1 MELPLGGPA
10 LRHYT
15 QSRPRPHRQKLNHR
29 PSRAQETIIESEN
42 EGLEFMGRVDEGVEE
57 FFTKKKQDEESI
69 TVHEVAPAS
78 SAPCPPPTKTL
89 RRKLGDF
96 FTLKKRR
103 ALKSE
108 PSQEGR
114 PKKASIADFIR
125 PPAGVTG
132 ETAVQE
138 TPAAGVPPLRAEVA
152 PPRRALREGKSQS
165 LILLS
170 ASSAGTANSRNATK
184 KQLEGQH
191 SFEQKLHLMLQR
203 IGVSKAQPEETQN
216 QEGEMKKAESEG
228 TIIDSKPEP
237 PPTFT
242 KPRTMSASSEPVLK
256 PGPPPATSGRNTPE
270 NELSQIEEAETNTPT
285 KPSPAAA
292 PPATA
297 ARPLTATAPASVAT
311 ISSSAPASKAP

>member
-1 MELPLGGPA
+1 MGCA
-10 LRHYT
+10 FH
-15 QSRPRPHRQKLNHR
+15 SF
-29 PSRAQETIIESEN
+29 TIGTHFID
-42 EGLEFMGRVDEGVEE
+42 LEFALCR
-57 FFTKKKQDEESI
+57 KKQDEESI

-125 PPAGVTG
+125 PLRDKEKDKDKVKEQDKENEKERGKDHPAGVTG

-184 KQLEGQH
+184 VSGRTCICKERVLAIGFIFTSRVLVPRSRQKQLEGQH

-203 IGVSKAQPEETQN
+203 IGVSKAQPEETQVRVHLDLH
-216 QEGEMKKAESEG
+216 ACC
-228 TIIDSKPEP
+228 
-237 PPTFT
+237 
-242 KPRTMSASSEPVLK
+242 L
-256 PGPPPATSGRNTPE
+256 
-270 NELSQIEEAETNTPT
+270 L
-285 KPSPAAA
+285 
-292 PPATA
+292 
-297 ARPLTATAPASVAT
+297 
-311 ISSSAPASKAP
+311 

>member
-1 MELPLGGPA
+1 MKELKSSLQRKYFLLMHCEYAPLSF
-10 LRHYT
+10 LR
-15 QSRPRPHRQKLNHR
+15 SPHKLCSLLFPDLFTVETNYIDLEC
-29 PSRAQETIIESEN
+29 PSCR
-42 EGLEFMGRVDEGVEE
+42 
-57 FFTKKKQDEESI
+57 KKEDEESI

-125 PPAGVTG
+125 PLRDKEKDKDKVKEHDKENEKEKGKEHPSGVTS

-138 TPAAGVPPLRAEVA
+138 TPAAGVPALRGEVA

-170 ASSAGTANSRNATK
+170 GSSAGTANSRNTTK
-184 KQLEGQH
+184 V
-191 SFEQKLHLMLQR
+191 SDRYIQR
-203 IGVSKAQPEETQN
+203 
-216 QEGEMKKAESEG
+216 
-228 TIIDSKPEP
+228 TI
-237 PPTFT
+237 T
-242 KPRTMSASSEPVLK
+242 
-256 PGPPPATSGRNTPE
+256 
-270 NELSQIEEAETNTPT
+270 
-285 KPSPAAA
+285 
-292 PPATA
+292 
-297 ARPLTATAPASVAT
+297 
-311 ISSSAPASKAP
+311 